1 MNGIIG
7 EINTEL
13 QEAADHRHS
22 PVINRVQLVANHEDV
37 PVGEL
42 LFDTASGATS
52 ASGAA
57 STKTAAGDGT
67 KTEFTFQF
75 GKVLPGS
82 VKVATDDATAKKI
95 TDNGDGTLGGESE
108 DGTGTVDYVTGDV
121 SVAFSAAPA
130 NGKTV
135 TVRAAEASKFIGVAN
150 HAAGKDE
157 DDGINVVLHGTIAE
171 GIAKVDG
178 VTATPAQIKFLR
190 TCGIYQ

>member
-7 EINTEL
+7 EVNTEL
-13 QEAADHRHS
+13 QEAADHRHPS
-22 PVINRVQLVANHEDV
+22 VINRVQLVENHEDV

-42 LFDTASGATS
+42 LFETESGATS
-52 ASGAA
+52 ASDAA
-57 STKTAAGDGT
+57 TVKTVAGDGT
-67 KTEFTFQF
+67 KKEFSFQF
-75 GKVLPGS
+75 GRILPGT
-82 VKVATDDATAKKI
+82 VKIATDDAKKI
-95 TDNGDGTLGGESE
+95 TDNGDGTLGSENE
-108 DGTGTVDYVTGDV
+108 DGTGSVDYDTGCI
-121 SVAFSAAPA
+121 SVAFSTAPA
-130 NGKTV
+130 DGKTV
-135 TVRAAEASKFIGVAN
+135 SICAAEAAKFIGVVN